1 MKKRTILLA
10 TAGLATTLIL
20 SGCANGGGAGMAG
33 MDHGGSSSS
42 APTATSE
49 AGATFNDA
57 DTSFA
62 MEMVAHHQGAI
73 EMSDVLLAK
82 EGIDVRVVELAQTIK
97 AAQTP
102 EIETMNSW
110 LEEWGAEGDMSG
122 MDHGGMM
129 MSEEDMAALEA
140 ATGTDAA
147 RLFLEQMTMHH
158 EGAID
163 MAQTELD
170 NGQNEDALALAQKII
185 DDQTAEIATMQ
196 DLLTTL

>member
-10 TAGLATTLIL
+10 TAGLTTSLL
-20 SGCANGGGAGMAG
+20 LAGCANGAGSGMEG

-42 APTATSE
+42 APSATTE
-49 AGATFNDA
+49 AGATYNDA

-62 MEMVAHHQGAI
+62 MEMVAHHESAI
-73 EMSDVLLAK
+73 DMSDVLLAK
-82 EGIDVRVVELAQTIK
+82 KGIDDRVIELAENIK

-122 MDHGGMM
+122 MDHGEMM

-147 RLFLEQMTMHH
+147 RLFLEQMTVHH
-158 EGAID
+158 QGAID
-163 MAQTELD
+163 MATTELD
-170 NGQNEDALALAQKII
+170 QGQNEDALALAQKII
-185 DDQTAEIATMQ
+185 DDQTAEIDTMQ
-196 DLLTTL
+196 QLLGTL